1 VFKAKSVS
9 GDYHGSMDEHN
20 FTKWF
25 TEQRLPNIP
34 DNAVIIMD
42 NASYHNTY
50 KEDGVPPLTSKK
62 IVLQAWLSENNIVYG
77 EDFLRPPLIELINS
91 HRPPRLYK
99 LNDMLR
105 NDPNDK
111 SRGIEILRT
120 PQYHPE
126 RQPIE
131 KCWAVVKQYR
141 ARHGDFT
148 LKGLQKNLEE
158 AWSKVTAGTMK
169 GGYRKSDVLA
179 GSPF

>member
-1 VFKAKSVS
+1 
-9 GDYHGSMDEHN
+9 
-20 FTKWF
+20 
-25 TEQRLPNIP
+25 
-34 DNAVIIMD
+34 
-42 NASYHNTY
+42 
-50 KEDGVPPLTSKK
+50 
-62 IVLQAWLSENNIVYG
+62 
-77 EDFLRPPLIELINS
+77 
-91 HRPPRLYK
+91 
-99 LNDMLR
+99 MLR

-158 AWSKVTAGTMK
+158 AWSTVTAGTMK
-169 GGYRKSDVLA
+169 GVIEKVTYWQDHHFKQDNLLDPIDDEDTG
-179 GSPF
+179 